1 VSDTRREEAREAA
14 ELPRGNTP
22 STPMAYRLSR
32 TAPPMYC
39 GCGSRAVMLV
49 FDARAD
55 YLFCGRSKCR
65 PVYAKETKR

>member
-1 VSDTRREEAREAA
+1 M
-14 ELPRGNTP
+14 LP
-22 STPMAYRLSR
+22 PMAYRLSH